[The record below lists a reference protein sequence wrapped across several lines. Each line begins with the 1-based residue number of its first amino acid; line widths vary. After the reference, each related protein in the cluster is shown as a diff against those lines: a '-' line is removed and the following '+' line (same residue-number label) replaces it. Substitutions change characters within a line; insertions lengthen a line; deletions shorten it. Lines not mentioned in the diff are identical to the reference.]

1 MADIAVVKVRT
12 PQDLEWHPSP
22 MLKRALSGIGLH
34 AFVRKLESAAG
45 KPFMPQLALPYLAAL
60 GQRYNERNGTNHK
73 FYLVDEP
80 PERLELDGFD
90 MVWFTAGT
98 HGALATY
105 EVSDA
110 LRAKGIP
117 TVIGG
122 IHATMVPGEAARHA
136 TSVARG
142 EAEGLVDQI
151 LADFDSGALQPVYRA
166 PRAAS
171 LAGMPVP
178 RWQDALVSDYASW
191 LVPVET
197 SRGCMNACRFCST
210 TRFQGAHRRH
220 RPVEEVV
227 AEIRSLQEMG
237 VLTPGKEVFFTDN
250 NIVWDA
256 DYRRGHTDAS
266 YSRALFEALIP
277 LGINWVGQGE
287 ITVAQDPDLVAL
299 MAASGC
305 HVLLVGLET
314 LSEEGLG
321 DLGKP
326 CNDPAF
332 YEEAIGILHDHGIAV
347 IGCFVLG
354 LDEEGPEV
362 FDRVEEFVER
372 WVDVPQVTVLTPYPG
387 TALYRDMKREGRLL
401 HEDWSK
407 YDVTNVVFR
416 PKLMSP
422 EELEEGYLRLTER
435 IYRFSKMIGRA
446 GRYALRPTVNGMP
459 RFGTMDRFTS
469 ILAPNIVYRWLSRAS
484 RQDRIRPGL
493 LDRLKDSLWTEDL
506 WQGPSVRALGAR

>member
-22 MLKRALSGIGLH
+22 VLKELLSRLGLH
-34 AFVRKLESAAG
+34 SFVRKLDAASG

-60 GQRYNERNGTNHK
+60 GERYNERAGTRHK
-73 FYLVDEP
+73 FYLFDEP
-80 PERLELDGFD
+80 PERLDLDGFD

-122 IHATMVPGEAARHA
+122 IHATMLPEEAGRHA
-136 TSVARG
+136 TAVARG
-142 EAEGLVDQI
+142 EAEGLVERI
-151 LADFDSGALQPVYRA
+151 LADFDSGTLQPVYRS
-166 PRAAS
+166 PRAAT

-178 RWQDALVSDYASW
+178 RWQDAVVPDYASW

-227 AEIRSLQEMG
+227 AEIRALQEMG
-237 VLTPGKEVFFTDN
+237 VLTPEKEVFFTDN

-256 DYRRGHTDAS
+256 DYRRGRVDGR
-266 YSRALFEALIP
+266 YSRALFEALVP

-287 ITVAQDPDLVAL
+287 ITVAKDRDLVAL

-314 LSEEGLG
+314 LDVDGLG

-354 LDEEGPEV
+354 LDEDGPEV
-362 FDRVEEFVER
+362 FERVERFVER
-372 WVDVPQVTVLTPYPG
+372 WVDIPQVTILTPYPG
-387 TALYRDMKREGRLL
+387 TALYRDMKRQGRLL

-416 PKLMSP
+416 PLRMSP
-422 EELEEGYLRLTER
+422 EELEEGYLRVTDR
-435 IYRFSKMIGRA
+435 IYRYSKLVARA
-446 GRYALRPTVNGMP
+446 ARYALRPTVNGMP
-459 RFGTMDRFTS
+459 RFGTLDRFTS

-484 RQDRIRPGL
+484 RQERVRRSFFE
-493 LDRLKDSLWTEDL
+493 RLKDSLWNENL
-506 WQGPSVRALGAR
+506 WRGPTAGTVGIR